1 MYFIAFLDYMQLLK
15 HVDLRKTPSLEFGLM
30 LTFSYLPYA
39 LAEGIHLSGKLKI
52 PASFIKLG
60 KRYNKDCVFFKKV
73 LK

>member
-1 MYFIAFLDYMQLLK
+1 
-15 HVDLRKTPSLEFGLM
+15 M